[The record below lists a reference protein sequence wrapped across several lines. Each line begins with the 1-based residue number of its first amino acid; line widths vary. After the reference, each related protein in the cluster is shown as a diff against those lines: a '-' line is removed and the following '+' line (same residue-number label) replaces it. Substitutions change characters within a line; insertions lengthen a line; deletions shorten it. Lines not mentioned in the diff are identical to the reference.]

1 MSLRFFTRGWSC
13 YVRIFFFKQKTA
25 YEMRI
30 SDWSSD
36 VCSSD
41 LHQAQLA
48 GAGDAEV
55 GRLILVAERV
65 AADDDRVGP
74 AGGEAV
80 DGLHHDRVA
89 EDAAAQDVA
98 DRAVRRLPH
107 LFQAE
112 FLDARF
118 VGSDRRAFH
127 ADAIFLDRVRGIDGD
142 LVVGAVAL
150 LDTKVVIMKVDVEI
164 GKDQPL
170 TDPLPDDPGHFV
182 AVEFDDRVGYLD
194 LAHAFSL
201 FPRGVGV
208 AAGLR
213 QSGAI
218 DQPPVVRRGWS
229 GRQRSG
235 CLKAQTRK

>member
-1 MSLRFFTRGWSC
+1 
-13 YVRIFFFKQKTA
+13 
-25 YEMRI
+25 MRI

-41 LHQAQLA
+41 L
-48 GAGDAEV
+48 
-55 GRLILVAERV
+55 
-65 AADDDRVGP
+65 
-74 AGGEAV
+74 
-80 DGLHHDRVA
+80 
-89 EDAAAQDVA
+89 
-98 DRAVRRLPH
+98 

-182 AVEFDDRVGYLD
+182 AVEFDDRVGRSEEHTCELQ
-194 LAHAFSL
+194 SL
-201 FPRGVGV
+201 MRISYAGV
-208 AAGLR
+208 
-213 QSGAI
+213 
-218 DQPPVVRRGWS
+218 D
-229 GRQRSG
+229 
-235 CLKAQTRK
+235 